1 MDELREKIAALDC
14 KSCYSRSGIK
24 YKPCSLGYILGKCPG
39 YYNFTDQILALV
51 KEAGYVRLS
60 QDQSLPNKPPYL
72 TLAQGGYKQ
81 ALVDICEAGWRKV
94 EL

>member
-1 MDELREKIAALDC
+1 MDELREKIAQYLYEHSYPRMYHTFDDL
-14 KSCYSRSGIK
+14 KNNY
-24 YKPCSLGYILGKCPG
+24 PG
-39 YYNFTDQILALV
+39 GVEAIMSHADQIHTLY

>member
-1 MDELREKIAALDC
+1 MDELREKIAGRF
-14 KSCYSRSGIK
+14 KSFTLAISEG
-24 YKPCSLGYILGKCPG
+24 SLEGTKLECEREAKEIV
-39 YYNFTDQILALV
+39 ALV